1 MKRFII
7 AGATVLFLAS
17 VELMAAE
24 EETLILIDVQENQEQ
39 IAQLEQNCQFL
50 TFSKVDIDC
59 QTEVIKISNSQKVS
73 ETLVQE
79 PVQFS
84 MYHHVLRPPPYT
96 THGHLSVTNRSNT
109 RREPPSPSRHLI
121 SWRGNERIKIS

>member
-7 AGATVLFLAS
+7 AGAVLFLAS

-24 EETLILIDVQENQEQ
+24 EETLILINVQESQEQ
-39 IAQLEQNCQFL
+39 VAQLEQNCQFL
-50 TFSKVDIDC
+50 TFSKMDIDF
-59 QTEVIKISNSQKVS
+59 QTEVIKISHSQKVS
-73 ETLVQE
+73 DALVQD

-84 MYHHVLRPPPYT
+84 MYHHVLRPPPCT
-96 THGHLSVTNRSNT
+96 AHGHLSVTNRSNT
-109 RREPPSPSRHLI
+109 RREPPSPSSHLI